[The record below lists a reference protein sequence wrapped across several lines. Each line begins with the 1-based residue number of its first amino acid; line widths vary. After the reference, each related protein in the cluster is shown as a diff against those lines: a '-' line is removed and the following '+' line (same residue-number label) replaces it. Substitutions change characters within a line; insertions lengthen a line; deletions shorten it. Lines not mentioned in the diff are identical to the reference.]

1 VEILVRKLLN
11 LSDPY
16 STFVVMG
23 DLGARVLLYYAALEQ
38 QWVLRNQYPIP
49 AERREVF
56 WFEYGTQ
63 VNSQFYSQNL
73 SNLQPWQGTLR
84 KLLVQLKHPDF
95 VSDVVSSSTQ
105 RLSVVPSEKFS
116 GSHYVYQ
123 YDKVVDRL
131 ERYVRDI
138 SAQKRP
144 LLNLQSQ
151 VQFKLPPVN
160 YVPTHPTIYRVT
172 FGGQPSHPPLS
183 RPVCS
188 NV

>member
-1 VEILVRKLLN
+1 MWQQCVEWGVKNLFVKILVRKHLN
-11 LSDPY
+11 LSNPY
-16 STFVVMG
+16 YAFVVMG
-23 DLGARVLLYYAALEQ
+23 DLGARALLYYVALEH

-49 AERREVF
+49 AERREVS

-63 VNSQFYSQNL
+63 VNSQFYSHKL

-95 VSDVVSSSTQ
+95 VLDVVSSSTQ
-105 RLSVVPSEKFS
+105 RLSIFLSEKFS

-138 SAQKRP
+138 SAEKRP
-144 LLNLQSQ
+144 LLNL
-151 VQFKLPPVN
+151 
-160 YVPTHPTIYRVT
+160 
-172 FGGQPSHPPLS
+172 
-183 RPVCS
+183 
-188 NV
+188 